1 MKYVKGEILGPGGF
15 KKGYLGFE
23 KSIIVEVGKDL
34 PGEKPAAEGLI
45 VPTFVNAHTHLGD
58 SFIRKKNIKLPRNVE
73 ELVAPPHSIKHR
85 LLKNATDKEIIDGI
99 EDSLQVM
106 INTGVSHFCDFRE
119 GGING
124 IHQLTNAIKDKHID
138 SVILSRPKEI
148 KYNKS
153 EIDLLLQNSDGIG
166 MSSISD
172 GKYSELEKIAD
183 HVKKKKKIFALHG
196 SEVFRENID
205 LILDLKP
212 DFLVHMIKAT
222 KSDLACVKD
231 NNIPV
236 VICPS
241 SNAFFG
247 LKSNLKLMKQI
258 GIDLMLGTDNAMLNP
273 PNILDELKYLKNN
286 TRELSIEELLKM
298 ITYVPRKVLN
308 LNCDILVPN
317 SLSNFV
323 VLDKK
328 SLEPLYIST
337 HK

>member
-1 MKYVKGEILGPGGF
+1 
-15 KKGYLGFE
+15 
-23 KSIIVEVGKDL
+23 
-34 PGEKPAAEGLI
+34 
-45 VPTFVNAHTHLGD
+45 
-58 SFIRKKNIKLPRNVE
+58 
-73 ELVAPPHSIKHR
+73 
-85 LLKNATDKEIIDGI
+85 
-99 EDSLQVM
+99 
-106 INTGVSHFCDFRE
+106 
-119 GGING
+119 
-124 IHQLTNAIKDKHID
+124 
-138 SVILSRPKEI
+138 
-148 KYNKS
+148 
-153 EIDLLLQNSDGIG
+153 

-183 HVKKKKKIFALHG
+183 HVKKKKKIFVLHG